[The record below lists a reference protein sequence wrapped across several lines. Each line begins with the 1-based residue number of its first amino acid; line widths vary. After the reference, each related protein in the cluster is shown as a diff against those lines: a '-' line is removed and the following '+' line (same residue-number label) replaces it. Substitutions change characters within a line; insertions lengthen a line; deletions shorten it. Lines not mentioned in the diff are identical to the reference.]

1 MLRTGTNLST
11 IEGNLK
17 VNKSKTRK
25 VFTFK
30 GIQSSKGVTHL
41 RETSLVYT
49 KVYPDVERDSGLIIA
64 KSLIKTETRPKT
76 QLKTSMHKRKRI
88 ESLNDAEKKLRK
100 LKRVKAQREE
110 WNAIEEKGGVVKAWQ
125 PKKLRKPRQAEKKPQ
140 KRSSKKTPPKRA
152 SKKKN

>member
-1 MLRTGTNLST
+1 MT
-11 IEGNLK
+11 ILPPIVYNLK

-41 RETSLVYT
+41 RETGLVYNN
-49 KVYPDVERDSGLIIA
+49 VYPDVQRDSGLIIP
-64 KSLIKTETRPKT
+64 KSFIKTEPRPKT
-76 QLKTSMHKRKRI
+76 QQKTSRHKRKRI

-110 WNAIEEKGGVVKAWQ
+110 WNATEEKGEVVKAWQ
-125 PKKLRKPRQAEKKPQ
+125 PKKSQKPRKAEKKPQ
-140 KRSSKKTPPKRA
+140 KRPSKKTPPKRA
-152 SKKKN
+152 SKKRK